1 MKDSLVSR
9 INSYSFSAD
18 DNRSNI
24 FYLDRIKGHSGS
36 GLLSQQH
43 HNTNTGKITAS
54 PQKHISV
61 DLPAAA
67 KWPVCYQQA
76 KPESIKK

>member
-1 MKDSLVSR
+1 MKDSLVSK

-18 DNRSNI
+18 DNCSNI
-24 FYLDRIKGHSGS
+24 FYLDRIKEHCGS
-36 GLLSQQH
+36 GVLSQRH
-43 HNTNTGKITAS
+43 HNTNTGK
-54 PQKHISV
+54 KHISV